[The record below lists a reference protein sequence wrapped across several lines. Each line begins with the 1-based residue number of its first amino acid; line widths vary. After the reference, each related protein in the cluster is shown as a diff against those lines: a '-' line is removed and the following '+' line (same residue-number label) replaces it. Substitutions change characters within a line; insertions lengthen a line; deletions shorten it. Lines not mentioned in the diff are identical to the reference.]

1 MSTLYQVTIQLSNA
15 TVQALSDSGYALFAF
30 LPVQATAAGG
40 QPVLW
45 LHTKSVAEN
54 IQIDWSS
61 TYAAYISQS
70 AIVVNST
77 IAMQSEA
84 PISFGQ
90 ILQVGQGGSVSVTS
104 DGPADAMSVLNT
116 TTTPYT
122 CGLAVAL
129 GSVTSPIAAFPLY
142 ANSLDAIAPMEKV
155 LLVFESYPAQAGQIL
170 ERTLAQGLF
179 VDVAGGAARTV
190 SFDINNGWS
199 FGGAPWGQVI
209 AANTPLNELLI
220 KQAPLQLSASVA
232 EMNASL
238 R

>member
-1 MSTLYQVTIQLSNA
+1 MSTVYQVTIQLPVA
-15 TVQALSDSGYALFAF
+15 TVQALRDSGYALLAF
-30 LPVQATAAGG
+30 LPVKATAAEG

-45 LHTKSVAEN
+45 LRTTSLAEN
-54 IQIDWSS
+54 IQISWSS

-70 AIVVNST
+70 EILVNST
-77 IAMQSEA
+77 IAMQSSE

-90 ILQVGQGGSVSVTS
+90 ILQVGQGGSVSVTN
-104 DGPADAMSVLNT
+104 DGPADAMSILNT

-142 ANSLDAIAPMEKV
+142 GNSLDAIAPIEKV
-155 LLVFESYPAQAGQIL
+155 FLLFESYPAQAGQIL

-179 VDVAGGAARTV
+179 VDVAGVAARTV
-190 SFDINNGWS
+190 SYDINNGWA
-199 FGGAPWGQVI
+199 FGGASWGQVI
-209 AANTPLNELLI
+209 SANTPLNKLLI
-220 KQAPLQLSASVA
+220 DQAPLQLAATVA